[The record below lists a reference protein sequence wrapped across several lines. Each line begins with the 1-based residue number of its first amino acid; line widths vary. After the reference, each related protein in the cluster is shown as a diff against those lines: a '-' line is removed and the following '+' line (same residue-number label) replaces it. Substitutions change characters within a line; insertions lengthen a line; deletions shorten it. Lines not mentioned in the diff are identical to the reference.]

1 MMKII
6 LCIVQDQ
13 DRENVTQGLNEAGF
27 RVTVLPSTG
36 AYFRRGNATL
46 MIGAQAAKVDAA
58 IETIRAHVSDTD
70 DPNLKRATLFVL
82 DVADYQQI

>member
-1 MMKII
+1 MMKMI

-13 DRENVTQGLNEAGF
+13 DKDAVTQGLNQAGF

-46 MIGAQAAKVDAA
+46 MIGVDKKRVDAA
-58 IETIRAHVSDTD
+58 IETIRLHVSDTN

-82 DVADYQQI
+82 NVADFQQI

>member
-1 MMKII
+1 MKMI
-6 LCIVQDQ
+6 LCIVRDQ
-13 DRENVTQGLNEAGF
+13 DKDAVSGGLNQDGF

-46 MIGAQAAKVDAA
+46 MIGADDDQVDKA
-58 IETIRAHVSDTD
+58 IDTVRAHVSDTD

-82 DVADYQQI
+82 NVSDFKQF